1 MFRFTESGLGIGPVQ
16 GLPLNVPCV
25 ASGDLLL
32 SVPGSVLLLVFGI
45 TPRSPPGV
53 DLFLTNFDNSG
64 MDNVV
69 GAAVAGDVVLATSR
83 CAVSCVGAAGAAVSC
98 ICGPAPFIVA

>member
-16 GLPLNVPCV
+16 GVPLNVPCV

-32 SVPGSVLLLVFGI
+32 SVAGSVLSLTFGI

-69 GAAVAGDVVLATSR
+69 GAAVAGEVLLTTSR
-83 CAVSCVGAAGAAVSC
+83 CAVSCDGAAGAAVAA
-98 ICGPAPFIVA
+98 I